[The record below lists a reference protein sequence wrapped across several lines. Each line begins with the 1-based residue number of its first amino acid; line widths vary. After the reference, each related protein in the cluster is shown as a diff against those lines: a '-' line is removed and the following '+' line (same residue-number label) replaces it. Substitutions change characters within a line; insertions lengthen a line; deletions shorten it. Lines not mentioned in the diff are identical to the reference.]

1 KLIVISSGLLSF
13 LRADTVPGVRPA
25 RHLDAQGVDGRAGGE
40 EQGPEVGAAERAVRR
55 DFRSA
60 DDAEPRA
67 IGRED
72 PRAARARAE
81 DAALGVHLYPVGHA
95 VGLVGR
101 HVGEDAAPDELAVR
115 IDFEGMDVL
124 RPPRVGYVEH
134 ALVR

>member
-1 KLIVISSGLLSF
+1 MP
-13 LRADTVPGVRPA
+13 RC
-25 RHLDAQGVDGRAGGE
+25 
-40 EQGPEVGAAERAVRR
+40 AAERAVRR

-81 DAALGVHLYPVGHA
+81 DAALGVHLHPVGHA

-134 ALVR
+134 ALVRSEEHTSELQSPMYLVCRLLLEKKNYT